1 MSVPRHKRP
10 RLFYAPHSRRSL
22 SSPSSGSGPAARML
36 SLQASPRVH
45 YAAWDCTLGGNRTRM
60 AVRRQILT
68 SAVYTNF
75 TTGAE
80 RRGWDSNPCG
90 VAAKRFSRPPRY
102 DRFDTSPYQA
112 SSFVRTRL
120 QRGLPNAPH
129 DYTQRCHRAPV
140 RRHHSKHRAAFD
152 ETRTHICTQNRFS
165 QLNYESIL
173 SPLVSGQ
180 ADSLD

>member
-1 MSVPRHKRP
+1 
-10 RLFYAPHSRRSL
+10 
-22 SSPSSGSGPAARML
+22 ML

-120 QRGLPNAPH
+120 QRGLPNALMIIHSAAIERLYAGTHPK
-129 DYTQRCHRAPV
+129 QVLPV
-140 RRHHSKHRAAFD
+140 ELRKHIISACFR
-152 ETRTHICTQNRFS
+152 
-165 QLNYESIL
+165 
-173 SPLVSGQ
+173 PSGQ
-180 ADSLD
+180 P